1 MAIRKIYLVC
11 KLPNAGSTTRNNRE
25 ENALIQALNAN
36 TSSFA
41 RDDIIKN
48 YYTTEVDAIRAC
60 EQLATTNPLT
70 PYAVFTISTIRE
82 TGTPQVVEKKF
93 TDEGELVIV

>member
-1 MAIRKIYLVC
+1 MAIRKIYLVA
-11 KLPNAGSTTRNNRE
+11 KLPNTGNNTRNNRE
-25 ENALIQALNAN
+25 ENALLQALGGG
-36 TSSFA
+36 SVPFG
-41 RDDIIKN
+41 REDVIKG
-48 YYTTEVDAIRAC
+48 YYGSEVEAVRAC

-82 TGTPQVVEKKF
+82 TGTPQIVEKKF